1 MFVGGCWDDVSM
13 SRGIM
18 KRAEITLSENKLI
31 LISLTFIFMYL
42 FVMYHG
48 LDNSCVL
55 IHDNLDSNVA
65 NFKLLAMSDV
75 PYLSFNGTIK
85 NVFNGLPASSVSS
98 GFSFGVLFYL
108 FLNPIIAYILN
119 EIIMRVVAFFG
130 MYLLLK
136 KYILPDEEG
145 LPVIAVGVAL
155 CFAMLPFWPSGF
167 LSITGQPLL
176 LYAFLNIIK
185 KNSVWYD
192 WLIIVVFSFYSSLVL
207 AGFAICLMLLII
219 LIYNSVRKRKINW
232 PGLIALAILS
242 ILYLISNYKL
252 IYVFFFDS
260 SFVSHRSEWGS
271 ASLTLGHAFVLS
283 AFKSVKNFLGGQ
295 YHAASLHTWFVGLSI
310 VIAMFCLYK
319 RKKYNN
325 LLFTLILSAGLIS
338 LFYGFWG
345 MIVRILPD
353 NVFIRGFQWDRI
365 HYLHPLL
372 WYLVFGLSLSIILK
386 TIKYKKFSLYLVGF
400 LLVFQL
406 GYNICNASPVRMS
419 LINNLRHNALVNDLR
434 QKLMHKTHPIHK
446 QLTFG
451 EFYSCALFDDI
462 KEYIGKPLESY
473 RVVSIGIHPSIAL
486 YNGFYT
492 LDAYISNYPLE
503 YKHKFR
509 KIIEKELSKNKGFRK
524 YFDNWG
530 SRCYVFV
537 DELGRNYQVRKDDN
551 IKIRNLELSTKALKD
566 MGGEYI
572 LSAAEI
578 TNYKDNNLKFLRSFE
593 DDKSQWKIYLY
604 EVV

>member
-1 MFVGGCWDDVSM
+1 M

-18 KRAEITLSENKLI
+18 KKAEITLSENKLI
-31 LISLTFIFMYL
+31 LISLTLIFLYL
-42 FVMYHG
+42 FVLYHG

-55 IHDNLDSNVA
+55 IHDNLDGCIA
-65 NFKLLAMSDV
+65 MFKLLATSDV
-75 PYLSFNGTIK
+75 SYFSLNGTIK
-85 NVFNGLPASSVSS
+85 NVFNGLPVSSFSS

-119 EIIMRVVAFFG
+119 EIIMRAVAFFG

-136 KYILPDEEG
+136 KHILPNEEE

-167 LSITGQPLL
+167 LSIAGQPLL

-185 KNSVWYD
+185 KKSVWYD
-192 WLIIVVFSFYSSLVL
+192 WLIIVVFPFYSSLVL

-219 LIYNSVRKRKINW
+219 LIYNSARKKINW

-242 ILYLISNYKL
+242 ILYLIANYKL
-252 IYVFFFDS
+252 LYIFFFDS

-271 ASLTLGHAFVLS
+271 ASLTLGPAFIQS

-295 YHAASLHTWFVGLSI
+295 YHAASLHTYFVGLSI
-310 VIAMFCLYK
+310 FIALFCLYK
-319 RKKYNN
+319 RRKYNN
-325 LLFTLILSAGLIS
+325 LLFILILSAGLIS

-345 MIVRILPD
+345 MIVRMLPD
-353 NVFIRGFQWDRI
+353 TVLIRGFQWNRI

-372 WYLVFGLSLSIILK
+372 WYLAFGLSLSIILRN
-386 TIKYKKFSLYLVGF
+386 IKYQKFSLYLISF

-406 GYNICNASPVRMS
+406 GYNISSASPVRMT
-419 LINNLRHNALVNDLR
+419 LINNLRHNALANNLR
-434 QKLMHKTHPIHK
+434 QKLMHRTHPIHK

-473 RVVSIGIHPSIAL
+473 RVVSIGMHPSIAL
-486 YNGFYT
+486 YNGFYV

-509 KIIEKELSKNKGFRK
+509 KIIEKELSKNERLQK

-537 DELGRNYQVRKDDN
+537 DELGRKFTVRKDDN
-551 IKIRNLELSTKALKD
+551 IKIKNLELNTKALKD
-566 MGGEYI
+566 MGGKYI
-572 LSAAEI
+572 FSAAEI
-578 TNYKDNNLKFLRSFE
+578 MNYKENNLKFLRVFE
-593 DDKSQWKIYLY
+593 NDKSQWRIYLY
-604 EVV
+604 GVGA